1 MSKIK
6 EALNETLIEYQGS
19 LPTVNGKASVAEW
32 NLTIKFYT
40 REQCYKF
47 IDLLSKQ
54 EVVYSFSFYHQQH
67 LYKAIYWDNGWIP
80 WRRDGSPD
88 LSRVLGFV
96 PCTRAAYYTKC
107 MGIFEREVRQD
118 YKTKIDNEKFLR
130 KCLLC

>member
-54 EVVYSFSFYHQQH
+54 DVVYSFSFYPVDTDTNTDY
-67 LYKAIYWDNGWIP
+67 LVTVNGMLWAKNLTTLSQLLEQC
-80 WRRDGSPD
+80 DYGS
-88 LSRVLGFV
+88 F
-96 PCTRAAYYTKC
+96 
-107 MGIFEREVRQD
+107 
-118 YKTKIDNEKFLR
+118 
-130 KCLLC
+130 